1 MDSIFSPKL
10 FETADPGP
18 AEDLEYTPAFAEFM
32 MLATPRE
39 ERQVG
44 DHVIPAQQPDWSS
57 VLKTGNALLEQSRD
71 LRILAAICRAALSRY
86 GLPGLAQGLSL
97 MAHWIENAWD
107 TLYPRLSV
115 DGDYDPLFRS
125 NAISEISN
133 REGLVAALRQ
143 TAFLETPIGAIPI
156 AAVEHLLNGKPVGE
170 EATVS
175 SLDQLSRIVV
185 EEKDRNQARFAAITA
200 ISSALSSISSVFKT
214 RLESE
219 YWPDIELL
227 VGIVARLERFIAPL
241 IQETPKELPPDKPP
255 ARDDAATSAPTPK
268 TAPAGALPAALGT
281 RVEAFKALALA
292 RQYFENH
299 EPTHPAPLLIQR
311 IERLADLNF
320 SAIIQDLLPEGLQQ
334 LRTLTG
340 ESGNWVGGP
349 ED

>member
-10 FETADPGP
+10 FEIADHGPG
-18 AEDLEYTPAFAEFM
+18 EDLEYTPAFAEFM
-32 MLATPRE
+32 MLAAPRE

-44 DHVIPAQQPDWSS
+44 DHIIPAQQPDWSG

-97 MAHWIENAWD
+97 MAQWLENEWD
-107 TLYPRLSV
+107 ALYPKLNV

-133 REGLVAALRQ
+133 REGLIVALRQ
-143 TAFLETPIGAIPI
+143 TAFLETPIGAVPI

-170 EATVS
+170 EAAIS
-175 SLDQLSRIVV
+175 SLDQLSLIIV
-185 EEKDRNQARFAAITA
+185 EEKDRNREHLAAITT
-200 ISSALSSISSVFKT
+200 ISSALTAISSVFKA

-219 YWPDIELL
+219 YWPDIEQL
-227 VGIVARLERFIAPL
+227 VEIVTRLERFIAPL
-241 IQETPKELPPDKPP
+241 IQDTTKDIQPDETP
-255 ARDDAATSAPTPK
+255 ARDAAAKTVK
-268 TAPAGALPAALGT
+268 TASAGALPEALGT
-281 RVEAFKALALA
+281 RAEAFKALALA

-299 EPTHPAPLLIQR
+299 EPAHPAPLLIQR
-311 IERLADLNF
+311 IERLVNLNF
-320 SAIIQDLLPEGLQQ
+320 SAIVQNLIPEGLQQ

-340 ESGNWVGGP
+340 EPG
-349 ED
+349 D